1 MVLGRRAGLG
11 MNRGQ
16 LRPFGNW
23 VIQDAPPAHPSGA
36 VFGTR
41 SKVSTPIPARYQ
53 ARAFWSFSGKNP
65 GSRPHLIT
73 ISRSCTTIWFD
84 RPARNREDEGHP
96 YVLSSFVSD
105 LGAVLS
111 VQRLRTLQN
120 EAQRRQALRRL
131 TLNAFGQ
138 VLQLPGPARTENVS
152 EIQAARW
159 CTNRCALR
167 HAPDVATMLD
177 LAVEEEKTRTM
188 LCPQCTSTPAGP
200 HGDHAFLA
208 ELRVRS
214 APGSRRPI
222 PRRRLRPARLGL
234 IPPSRPAPPCGAP
247 GRRAPDRRRPRS
259 PRTP

>member
-1 MVLGRRAGLG
+1 MAAPICERVKAISIQWTSEVAPWEAETVVATLAHMQEVVMVLGRRAGLG

-23 VIQDAPPAHPSGA
+23 VIQDAPPGAPFGSSLWYAQQSLNSDTGQISGPR
-36 VFGTR
+36 FLELFR
-41 SKVSTPIPARYQ
+41 QEPWQQ
-53 ARAFWSFSGKNP
+53 AA
-65 GSRPHLIT
+65 PHHDLAIVHHDLV
-73 ISRSCTTIWFD
+73 D

-177 LAVEEEKTRTM
+177 LAVEEEKTRTI
-188 LCPQCTSTPAGP
+188 LCPQCTSDLL
-200 HGDHAFLA
+200 DHTVTTHF
-208 ELRVRS
+208 
-214 APGSRRPI
+214 
-222 PRRRLRPARLGL
+222 
-234 IPPSRPAPPCGAP
+234 
-247 GRRAPDRRRPRS
+247 S
-259 PRTP
+259 PN